1 MERVVDEL
9 VDILLAIADN
19 EYQDIEFVY
28 ENGILYVFELFEN
41 GFHLTEFYTYE
52 QLRDMLIN

>member
-19 EYQDIEFVY
+19 EYQDIEFVD
-28 ENGILYVFELFEN
+28 
-41 GFHLTEFYTYE
+41 
-52 QLRDMLIN
+52 RINDNV

>member
-41 GFHLTEFYTYE
+41 GLFNCFY
-52 QLRDMLIN
+52 R